1 MRNAV
6 GFYWTLPVPWA
17 GFNTLPDDIDAAAK
31 ASRTIRYQCELIRRY
46 ARERNY
52 RLVAEKVFLEIAPDR
67 GSQHVFDGLRP
78 LEALCR
84 ENDAVFL
91 YVDFWREQGWRGHEA
106 LQRWLERT
114 PLESE
119 AIYPE
124 EILIDGKPFAPRE
137 HFSTWRARQQEWS
150 EGKEARVAR
159 ASEAARHLR
168 KEGQSHK
175 TIAKE
180 LNDRGFRSASGK
192 PWTEESVR
200 KLLSAAPE

>member
-17 GFNTLPDDIDAAAK
+17 GFSTLPDDIDAAAK
-31 ASRTIRYQCELIRRY
+31 VSRTIRYQCELIRRY

-52 RLVAEKVFLEIAPDR
+52 QLFMEKPFLEIAPDR
-67 GSQHVFDGLRP
+67 GSQYVLDALRP
-78 LEALCR
+78 LEVLCR
-84 ENDAVFL
+84 ENDAVL
-91 YVDFWREQGWRGHEA
+91 LHVDFSEVQNWRGHGPMSD
-106 LQRWLERT
+106 WERHT
-114 PLESE
+114 SIEIE
-119 AIYPE
+119 TVYPE
-124 EILIDGKPFAPRE
+124 EIVMDGKPFDPHH
-137 HFSTWRARQQEWS
+137 HFSTWRARQHEWS

-159 ASEAARHLR
+159 ALEAARHLR

-200 KLLSAAPE
+200 KLLSAALE